1 MSDAYRVPEEV
12 QYTYRDYLE
21 LELEAFERCEL
32 IDGEFYAMAAP
43 NTAHQTVSMELS
55 TQIHNFLKG
64 KPCKVFSAP
73 YDVILPF
80 PRRRHQKNVFDMTTV
95 VQPDISVIC
104 DRTKIIESGCFGA
117 PDFVIEILSPGNTPE
132 EMSRKLDL
140 YKRAGV
146 REYWVVDPALKSVQ
160 VYILQHNE
168 YLPALYHESDNI
180 PVSIL
185 PGLDTS
191 LPAVFAA

>member
-1 MSDAYRVPEEV
+1 MSDAYRVPEEI

-21 LELEAFERCEL
+21 LELEPFERCEL

-43 NTAHQTVSMELS
+43 NTAHQAVSMELS
-55 TQIHNFLKG
+55 TQIHNFLRG

-80 PRRRHQKNVFDMTTV
+80 PSRRHQKNIVDMTTV
-95 VQPDISVIC
+95 VHPDISVIC
-104 DRTKIIESGCFGA
+104 DRTKIIESGCLGA
-117 PDFVIEILSPGNTPE
+117 PDLVIEILSPGNTPV
-132 EMSRKLDL
+132 EMTRKLDL

-146 REYWVVDPALKSVQ
+146 REYWVADPALKSVQ
-160 VYILQHNE
+160 VYILHDNE
-168 YLPALYHESDNI
+168 YLPALYHESDTI

-185 PGLDTS
+185 PGLEIN
-191 LPAVFAA
+191 LPEVFAA

>member
-43 NTAHQTVSMELS
+43 NDRHQAISMELS
-55 TQIHNFLKG
+55 LQIGGFLRG
-64 KPCKVFSAP
+64 KPCKVRAAP

-80 PRRRHQKNVFDMTTV
+80 PRRRHQKNIFDMTTV

-117 PDFVIEILSPGNTPE
+117 PDFIIEILSPGNTPV
-132 EMSRKLDL
+132 EMLRKLDL

-168 YLPALYHESDNI
+168 YLPALYHESDTI

-185 PGLDTS
+185 PGLDIS

>member
-1 MSDAYRVPEEV
+1 MPDAYRVPEEI

-43 NTAHQTVSMELS
+43 NTAHQRISGRLFS
-55 TQIHNFLKG
+55 RIFNFLES
-64 KPCKVFSAP
+64 KPCEVFSAP

-117 PDFVIEILSPGNTPE
+117 PDFIIEILSPGNTPV
-132 EMSRKLDL
+132 EMLRKLDL

-146 REYWVVDPALKSVQ
+146 REYWVVDLALKSVQ
-160 VYILQHNE
+160 VYILQDNE
-168 YLPALYHESDNI
+168 YLPALYHESDTI

-185 PGLDTS
+185 PGLDIS

>member
-1 MSDAYRVPEEV
+1 MS
-12 QYTYRDYLE
+12 
-21 LELEAFERCEL
+21 
-32 IDGEFYAMAAP
+32 AP
-43 NTAHQTVSMELS
+43 NTAHQAVSMELS

-80 PRRRHQKNVFDMTTV
+80 PGRRHQKNIFDMTTV

-117 PDFVIEILSPGNTPE
+117 PDFVVEILSPGNTPE
-132 EMSRKLDL
+132 EMARKLDL

-146 REYWVVDPALKSVQ
+146 REYWVVDPAQRTVQ
-160 VYILQHNE
+160 VYLLHDNE
-168 YLPALYHESDNI
+168 YLPALYHESDKI

-185 PGLDTS
+185 PGLTIS
-191 LPAVFAA
+191 LPDVFAE